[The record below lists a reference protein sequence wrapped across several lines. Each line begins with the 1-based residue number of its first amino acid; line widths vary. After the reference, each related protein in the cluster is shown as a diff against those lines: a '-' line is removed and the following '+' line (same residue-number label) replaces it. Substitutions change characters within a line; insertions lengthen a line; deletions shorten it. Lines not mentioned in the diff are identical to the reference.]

1 MREVAGPPGATA
13 VLLLHGLTAVADLNW
28 FGVFEPLGREFRV
41 VSAERLGP
49 AVGGLEELADDA
61 VAVADALGIDRFVV
75 VGYSMGG
82 AVAQLVWRRHPARV
96 VGLVLCA
103 TAARFAVTR
112 VERGKAAFLPAAS
125 TMARLAPSLGR
136 RFVGQTLIS
145 RFDGLP
151 WRDWAVAELA
161 RHHPATMLAHAAAL
175 ARFSS
180 EPWLDE
186 VDVPTVVVVPT
197 RRPARA
203 RRPPA
208 GAGPVDPGGAGDP
221 RRRGPRRVRHRSG
234 GLRRRP
240 PGGVPAG
247 ELT

>member
-1 MREVAGPPGATA
+1 M
-13 VLLLHGLTAVADLNW
+13 LLLHGLTAVADLNW
-28 FGVFEPLGREFRV
+28 FGVFEPLGRDFRV

-61 VAVADALGIDRFVV
+61 AAVADALGIDRFVV

-180 EPWLDE
+180 EPWLGA
-186 VDVPTVVVVPT
+186 VDVPTVVVVPSAD
-197 RRPARA
+197 RLV
-203 RRPPA
+203 
-208 GAGPVDPGGAGDP
+208 PVDRQLGLARSIPGAQVIRVDGDHGVFVTG
-221 RRRGPRRVRHRSG
+221 RAAFADALVEACRRVG
-234 GLRRRP
+234 
-240 PGGVPAG
+240 
-247 ELT
+247 